1 MTVIQ
6 ELELIEGKK
15 NVRDRYISRT
25 EVLER
30 VKELSLLSYKET
42 ATTEMV
48 AEYYGVPESTIR
60 AVVFDHEEELLSDGY
75 NVVKGDGLKVLK
87 GKLLEAT
94 NLSSK
99 IKYARQIAIFPRR
112 AILRVGM
119 LLRDS
124 EVAKQI
130 RTYLLNV
137 EEISSTEQKR
147 EARKSS
153 WTSEEEM
160 TILNAVLTSVN
171 NGGTLN
177 EGLIKASKM
186 INKKYSTVAGRWHY
200 KVRNFADKD
209 VLEKIRNN
217 IGRSNKKEVITQPD
231 YPSMELAYQIDKVY
245 RENGKLKNEVESLR
259 KMNKLMKEKYHK
271 LKEEHRIVMNVI
283 GSAMKAHTRDV
294 LRREIYNGKR

>member
-15 NVRDRYISRT
+15 NVRDKYISKT

-30 VKELSLLSYKET
+30 VKDLILLPYKET

-48 AEYYGVPESTIR
+48 AEYYGVDLETIKKITQR
-60 AVVFDHEEELLSDGY
+60 HYEEFTDDGY
-75 NVVKGDGLKVLK
+75 KVLMGVQLRDMK
-87 GKLLEAT
+87 SLCQ
-94 NLSSK
+94 
-99 IKYARQIAIFPRR
+99 IKSRARSIAIFPRR

-130 RTYLLNV
+130 RTYLLNL

-147 EARKSS
+147 EARKSL

-231 YPSMELAYQIDKVY
+231 YQSMELAYQIDQVY
-245 RENGKLKNEVESLR
+245 RENGKLKNEVESLS
-259 KMNKLMKEKYHK
+259 KMNKLLQEKYSK
-271 LKEEHRIVMNVI
+271 LKREHSIVMNVI

-294 LRREIYNGKR
+294 LKREIYNDKR